1 MKKSLS
7 LEFSVE
13 ASVTKHAGG
22 EDSWVGEARMRLLP
36 GQDKLRLSM

>member
-1 MKKSLS
+1 MKSLS

-13 ASVTKHAGG
+13 ASVTKHAG
-22 EDSWVGEARMRLLP
+22 EDSWVREARMRLLP